1 MKLHFFS
8 LNRTLG
14 TLYGNVNI
22 NQIKLA
28 NHIQALTINQQKLLR
43 RDPSLM
49 PSIARG
55 AKIAIMQCQKQFRS
69 RRWNCSA
76 HHSESVFGKII
87 KTGKSFWS
95 DFLYL
100 ALERKKARIHYS
112 PCWGFL

>member
-1 MKLHFFS
+1 MIAF
-8 LNRTLG
+8 LNCRTLG

-28 NHIQALTINQQKLLR
+28 NHIQALSVSQQRLLR

-55 AKIAIMQCQKQFRS
+55 AKIAIMQCQKQFRN

-76 HHSESVFGKII
+76 HHSESVFGKIVRM
-87 KTGKSFWS
+87 G
-95 DFLYL
+95 
-100 ALERKKARIHYS
+100 E
-112 PCWGFL
+112 